1 MKAVTLKYAPSIHLF
16 FFQENVQSSD
26 QKLVETLLSFKTPVL
41 ILDNKLIFTVSN
53 SKILLVFSNEP
64 VKRILYIAVQ
74 SYDTVSKKMS
84 EIRLDS
90 TSSSVPS
97 KFIIVDYF
105 SLINPHPKGDPF
117 LIATWNM
124 LYTIFDRFI
133 ERILINTFDPL
144 ELNKIIKVK
153 NLTNLHFYAVN
164 DEFILFYTVF
174 PLSKIVRLQIEE
186 KKIISLEL
194 STPGTQGFDQRQVEQ
209 ILALNFHYLKK
220 MILSTVKI
228 LREDDPQTLYQLI
241 KQYNQLEQLIVNVLF
256 NYYDDYGIS
265 TEERDFNKYY
275 FDFSIIEDMTKLQVL
290 GISMSIWMREINN
303 ITTNVLGKINNIPS
317 NVKLRYLI
325 LSGVELPVMNEWDV
339 NCLYYEKEHLTQ
351 LSNLDF
357 LPDQLTELQ
366 LEYFCAYLNPHEYYI
381 FTQ

>member
-1 MKAVTLKYAPSIHLF
+1 
-16 FFQENVQSSD
+16 
-26 QKLVETLLSFKTPVL
+26 
-41 ILDNKLIFTVSN
+41 
-53 SKILLVFSNEP
+53 
-64 VKRILYIAVQ
+64 
-74 SYDTVSKKMS
+74 
-84 EIRLDS
+84 
-90 TSSSVPS
+90 
-97 KFIIVDYF
+97 
-105 SLINPHPKGDPF
+105 
-117 LIATWNM
+117 M
-124 LYTIFDRFI
+124 LYTIFDWFI

-241 KQYNQLEQLIVNVLF
+241 KQYDQLEQLIVNVLF

-275 FDFSIIEDMTKLQVL
+275 FDFSIIEHMTKLQVL
-290 GISMSIWMREINN
+290 GISMSIWMIEINN
-303 ITTNVLGKINNIPS
+303 ISTNVLGKINNIPS

-366 LEYFCAYLNPHEYYI
+366 LEYFCADLNPHEY
-381 FTQ
+381 